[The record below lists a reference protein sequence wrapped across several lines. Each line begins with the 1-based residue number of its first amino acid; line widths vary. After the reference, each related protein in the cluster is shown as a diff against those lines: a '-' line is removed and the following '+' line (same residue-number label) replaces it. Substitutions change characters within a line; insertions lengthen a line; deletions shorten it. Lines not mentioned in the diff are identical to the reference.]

1 MKEADYPADIAD
13 LLEAMEAVRQDA
25 ESLVSGLTGAEGVE
39 RPRPDSWSVAEC
51 LEHMG
56 KGREAYLK
64 AMESSADA
72 ARRGGRLRRRPAA
85 PGPLGAVVVHA
96 FAPPVKWW
104 SRVPAPPRARPRSD
118 ASLEDS
124 MALYRKA
131 HEGTKDFL
139 IRNAD
144 LELAGIG
151 FPNPFVPLFRFSLA
165 TGLHI
170 LVAHDQR
177 HLEQAWRV
185 RKTLVRDGQEPVV

>member
-1 MKEADYPADIAD
+1 MKVASHPADVGD
-13 LLEAMEAVRQDA
+13 LLKAMEQVRKDA
-25 ESLVSGLTGAEGVE
+25 EALVSGLTAGQGVK

-56 KGREAYLK
+56 KGREAYLRE
-64 AMESSADA
+64 MESSADA
-72 ARRGGRLRRRPAA
+72 ARRRGRLRKGPAT
-85 PGPLGAVVVHA
+85 PGPLGALVVHA

-118 ASLEDS
+118 ASLEES
-124 MALYRKA
+124 AELYFEA
-131 HEGTKDFL
+131 HQGTEGFL

-144 LELAGIG
+144 LDLAGIG
-151 FPNPFVPLFRFSLA
+151 FSNPFVPVFRFSLA

-170 LVAHDQR
+170 LVAHDRR

-185 RKTLVRDGQEPVV
+185 REALVRDGHKPVV